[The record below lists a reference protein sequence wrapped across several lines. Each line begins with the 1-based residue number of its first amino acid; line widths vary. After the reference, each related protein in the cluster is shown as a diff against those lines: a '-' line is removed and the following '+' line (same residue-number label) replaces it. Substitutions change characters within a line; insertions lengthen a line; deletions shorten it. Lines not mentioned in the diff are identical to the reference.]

1 MSDRCRWLL
10 DKTTSVYVISNV
22 SISKSTQGTTRY
34 HLKHRSLR
42 PATQSNREEALPLR
56 FSSYSIQ
63 TTRLERREWEERGRV
78 LWEATSLVSLKTW
91 ARQQA
96 ASNTTAVSIS
106 RDSGL
111 MRDPNHH
118 SLTSRTMLAERDNR
132 QWAVWRE
139 EEQAQMCL
147 RGSKTY

>member
-10 DKTTSVYVISNV
+10 DKTISVFVILNV
-22 SISKSTQGTTRY
+22 SISKSTQGMTRY
-34 HLKHRSLR
+34 HLNHRSLR
-42 PATQSNREEALPLR
+42 LATQSNREEALPLR
-56 FSSYSIQ
+56 FSSHSIQ
-63 TTRLERREWEERGRV
+63 TTRLERREWEERALV
-78 LWEATSLVSLKTW
+78 LWEATSLVSHKTW
-91 ARQQA
+91 DRQQA
-96 ASNTTAVSIS
+96 ASNTAVVLIS

-132 QWAVWRE
+132 QWAAWRE

>member
-10 DKTTSVYVISNV
+10 DKTISVYVISNV
-22 SISKSTQGTTRY
+22 SISKSTQGTTSK
-34 HLKHRSLR
+34 HLNHRSLR

-63 TTRLERREWEERGRV
+63 TTRLERREWEERARV
-78 LWEATSLVSLKTW
+78 LWEGTSLVSHKTW
-91 ARQQA
+91 DRQQA
-96 ASNTTAVSIS
+96 ASNTAVALMS
-106 RDSGL
+106 RDSEL